1 MFSEKALFDT
11 QVDLAKAG
19 TVASTSQL
27 LNSYRKGGEYFP
39 MAWVY
44 ATVAT
49 LVGFVVHGLIVS
61 QVIKPNTGNMSVDS
75 GLSDVVKVG
84 TVLLVAEAIN
94 TGMRGDVELSESW
107 MMSTGITLA
116 AFFAFHVVVAP
127 YIPSVE
133 GHQATVMDVAKA
145 GFTTVIAHYMA
156 GGAMDNEFMLSLAG
170 TLAGF
175 AVFHEVVAPRVFA

>member
-19 TVASTSQL
+19 TVGATSHL

-44 ATVAT
+44 ATIAT
-49 LVGFVVHGLIVS
+49 LVGFVAHGLVVS
-61 QVIKPNTGNMSVDS
+61 QVIKPNTGNVSVDA
-75 GLSDVVKVG
+75 GFADVIKVG

-94 TGMRGDVELSESW
+94 TGMKGNVELSESW
-107 MMSTGITLA
+107 MMSTGVTLA
-116 AFFAFHVVVAP
+116 AFFAFHVAVAP
-127 YIPSVE
+127 YVPSVD
-133 GHQATVMDVAKA
+133 GHQATVMDLAKA
-145 GFTTVIAHYMA
+145 GFTTVVAHYVA
-156 GGAMDNEFMLSLAG
+156 GGVIDNEFMLSLAS

-175 AVFHEVVAPRVFA
+175 AVFHEVIAPRVFA

>member
-19 TVASTSQL
+19 TVKSTSQL
-27 LNSYRKGGEYFP
+27 LDVYRKGGEYFP

-44 ATVAT
+44 ATIAT
-49 LVGFVVHGLIVS
+49 LVGLVVHGLVVS
-61 QVIKPNTGNMSVDS
+61 QVIKPSTGNVAVDA
-75 GLSDVVKVG
+75 GLADVVKAG

-94 TGMRGDVELSESW
+94 TGMKGNVELSESW

-127 YIPSVE
+127 YVPNVE
-133 GHQATVMDVAKA
+133 GHQATVMDIAKA
-145 GFTTVIAHYMA
+145 GFTTVAAHYVS
-156 GGAMDNEFMLSLAG
+156 GGVIDNEFMLSLAG
-170 TLAGF
+170 TLVGF